1 MFEEGSDLRL
11 HENAKIIRAMIDNEN
26 NLLNYRINWL
36 VTIQG
41 LLFAALGF
49 SWDKKD
55 ARGLLTILCL
65 MGIMMSISAMTS
77 FLLATQAMG
86 NLLEWWKNNGQ
97 GYKGPEVQGLR
108 AEKYRFLWLFRFL
121 YPWHAI
127 PFIFILAW
135 ICVLIINLTRS

>member
-1 MFEEGSDLRL
+1 MLDEGKNLRL
-11 HENAKIIRAMIDNEN
+11 HENAKIIQAMIDNEN

-55 ARGLLTILCL
+55 ARGLVVVLCL

-77 FLLATQAMG
+77 FLLATQGMSD
-86 NLLEWWKNNGQ
+86 LLKWWENNGQ
-97 GYKGPEVQGLR
+97 GYKGLR
-108 AEKYRFLWLFRFL
+108 FKDYVLKNTSFSGFFV
-121 YPWHAI
+121 
-127 PFIFILAW
+127 FCILG
-135 ICVLIINLTRS
+135 TQYH

>member
-1 MFEEGSDLRL
+1 MCDQSEDPML
-11 HENAKIIRAMIDNEN
+11 HENAKIIRAMLDNEN

-55 ARGLLTILCL
+55 ARGLVTILCL
-65 MGIMMSISAMTS
+65 MGIVMSISAMTS
-77 FLLATQAMG
+77 FFLATQAMG
-86 NLLEWWKNNGQ
+86 DLLKWWENNKKDYRGL
-97 GYKGPEVQGLR
+97 EIQGLR
-108 AEKYRFLWLFRFL
+108 AENYKLLWFFRFL

-127 PFIFILAW
+127 PFIFIVAW
-135 ICVLIINLTRS
+135 ICVLAFNLVRS